1 MKSNCLY
8 ELDEKAES
16 HAKWLHEWLKTHPQ
30 AKSSMNRPIII
41 AAVIIAIAIVLAA
54 FISRPSS
61 GARYK
66 SIGTDRIFDVQ
77 TGEVKW
83 ADPPDN
89 SEWGKVE
96 PVPKGKK

>member
-1 MKSNCLY
+1 
-8 ELDEKAES
+8 
-16 HAKWLHEWLKTHPQ
+16 
-30 AKSSMNRPIII
+30 MNRPIII

-61 GARYK
+61 ARYK